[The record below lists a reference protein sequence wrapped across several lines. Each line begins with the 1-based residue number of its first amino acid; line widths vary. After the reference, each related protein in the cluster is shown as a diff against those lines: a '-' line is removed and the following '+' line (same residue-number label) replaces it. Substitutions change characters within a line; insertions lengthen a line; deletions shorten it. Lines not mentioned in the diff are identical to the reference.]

1 MTVRSMSFGLSMN
14 PSDLEPVSVIAYAS
28 LKISRKWAAMKLL
41 INRMILFIAEE
52 DAENA
57 AALLWHWV
65 MMQPEVVAAARR
77 DCARSF
83 VWVGINF

>member
-1 MTVRSMSFGLSMN
+1 MSFGLSMN

-28 LKISRKWAAMKLL
+28 LKISSKWAAMKLL
-41 INRMILFIAEE
+41 INHMVLFIAEE

-65 MMQPEVVAAARR
+65 RMQPEVVAAAGG
-77 DCARSF
+77 DITRSF

>member
-1 MTVRSMSFGLSMN
+1 MN

-41 INRMILFIAEE
+41 INHMVLFIAEE

-65 MMQPEVVAAARR
+65 RMQPEVIGAACR
-77 DCARSF
+77 DIARSF